1 MLDRFRGS
9 KLTYV
14 DASSLVHVVRK
25 KTPRVWLTDHHLGL
39 TGAEVSPRS

>member
-14 DASSLVHVVRK
+14 DAVSLALIEKHKVK
-25 KTPRVWLTDHHLGL
+25 QVWGTDRDLTF
-39 TGAEVSPRS
+39 TGANLVP